1 MNSINGINYEGN
13 EDLKIYFDDNF
24 RTTETIEDIETGS
37 ATTEVRVTELIHETG
52 STQSSI
58 SETYY
63 NLNIFN
69 PVYASAIYKV
79 YLSSMENVFTFFG
92 FKETIAEP
100 TFAMTE
106 SHSGIMCYNGKMYVS
121 VADGYTQQRIEIP
134 TIDMTEVKQYKI
146 EFNKFYMQP
155 LPQIEEILGIPN
167 ILSVNRIWG
176 LVAECNSY
184 PPINQVHY
192 LVNYIKNS
200 VNSTKRMTIN
210 RFIYKEVYAD

>member
-13 EDLKIYFDDNF
+13 EDLKIYFDDCF
-24 RTTETIEDIETGS
+24 LSTEQITDIETGT
-37 ATTEVRVTELIHETG
+37 ATVETEITELIHETG
-52 STQSSI
+52 STQNSV

-69 PVYASAIYKV
+69 PIYASAIFKI
-79 YLSSMENVFTFFG
+79 YLSSMNDVFSFFG
-92 FKETIAEP
+92 FKETTAEP

-121 VADGYTQQRIEIP
+121 CADGFTQQRIEIP
-134 TIDMTEVKQYKI
+134 TIDMTEVKNYKI

-176 LVAECNSY
+176 LVATCDSY

-192 LVNYIKNS
+192 LFNYIKNS